1 MSAIVGKQNS
11 SALKSEASGLLATKV
26 DDDEIALQ
34 EIQSED
40 DSDSAESDT
49 NMDFEGI

>member
-11 SALKSEASGLLATKV
+11 SALKTEASGLHATKI
-26 DDDEIALQ
+26 DEDEIALQ
-34 EIQSED
+34 EISKD

-49 NMDFEGI
+49 DMDFEGI